1 MVKQKIKIGLVLE
14 YKQRLKNTKT
24 ENEYRKP
31 DIKYE
36 EYKIPNEYRT
46 KFGNYNTTNIKNPF
60 ISELPLASKED
71 YENIKKEISKIMSG
85 FKYTKDNESVPESVS
100 EENDDLNKEILEM
113 INKKSKEA
121 TLLIEIK
128 EDIAPIDNKEI
139 ELESKEEEEEEFVYP
154 IEKKSTRVKNKIN
167 YFENQ
172 LGQSKSEFS
181 ASESTVDLDYIKPRT
196 IKNLESV
203 DFLVLSFIINRLT
216 HPILIQVL
224 FQQVKRQISMFNLLM
239 SINYPHI

>member
-1 MVKQKIKIGLVLE
+1 
-14 YKQRLKNTKT
+14 
-24 ENEYRKP
+24 
-31 DIKYE
+31 
-36 EYKIPNEYRT
+36 
-46 KFGNYNTTNIKNPF
+46 
-60 ISELPLASKED
+60 
-71 YENIKKEISKIMSG
+71 MSG

-216 HPILIQVL
+216 HPILI
-224 FQQVKRQISMFNLLM
+224 
-239 SINYPHI
+239 